1 MASVYAS
8 LAPGHLQLPGARA
21 FSRAD
26 PTPVVIVILDEL
38 PAVSIMNHDS
48 RIDEELFPNFARLAS
63 TTTWFRNATTVA
75 PLTSDAVPSILTGV
89 SPARLSMLLH
99 GPVPQ
104 SIFTLLEESHDVV
117 TSRAFPTVCHLELCP
132 PRGGTEGS
140 LPPPLDVFSSNTRG
154 AALLHFFAEIERVD
168 DPCLCVFHLV
178 MPHSPWRYLPT
189 GQLYPGTRP
198 LPGHIETPGPG
209 RKWRGDRWLVR
220 LSHHR
225 HMLQVTFSD
234 RILGVLVQ
242 KLRQQELF
250 DEAIVVVM
258 ADHGIAF
265 TPEYPKRAATRLT
278 AGDVAHVP
286 LFVKLPGQ
294 QEPEV
299 VDDPVEVIDVVPTIA
314 RTLGLTGQLDVDGI
328 SLFEPMTDR
337 TRLMGTE
344 ELRPTGSD
352 LDRALARKNR
362 KFSFVERW
370 QDLFRLAPR
379 GTQRFVGRVVGDV
392 VEDPAAAVS
401 VTDLADLESARADD
415 RLIPALVKGSVVGE
429 AAAAA
434 DLLALAIDDR
444 VEAVTRPYVGDDGQR
459 RFYALLSP
467 EVFRGPPHT
476 LRVFRI
482 EPNASLVALPVTGS

>member
-1 MASVYAS
+1 MLERGV
-8 LAPGHLQLPGARA
+8 
-21 FSRAD
+21 
-26 PTPVVIVILDEL
+26 
-38 PAVSIMNHDS
+38 
-48 RIDEELFPNFARLAS
+48 RIDEQLFPNFARLGS
-63 TTTWFRNATTVA
+63 VTTWFRNATTVA

-89 SPARLSMLLH
+89 SPTRLDMLLH
-99 GPVPQ
+99 GPVSQ
-104 SIFTLLEESHDVV
+104 SIFTLLEESHEIV
-117 TSRAFPTVCHLELCP
+117 TSRAFPTLCHLDLCP
-132 PRGGTEGS
+132 PRGDTDGS
-140 LPPPLDVFSSNTRG
+140 LPLPFDVLSGNPRG
-154 AALLHFFAEIERVD
+154 AALLHFLAETERVEE
-168 DPCLCVFHLV
+168 PCLCVVHLV

-209 RKWRGDRWLVR
+209 RRWRGDRWLVR

-225 HMLQVTFSD
+225 HMLQAVFAD
-234 RILGVLVQ
+234 RILGVLME
-242 KLRQQELF
+242 KLQHQELF
-250 DEAIVVVM
+250 THAMVVVM

-265 TPEYPKRAATRLT
+265 TPNYPKRAATALT

-286 LFVKLPGQ
+286 LFVKMPAQ
-294 QEPEV
+294 QEPQV

-314 RTLGLTGQLDVDGI
+314 DTLGVRGELHLDGI
-328 SLFEPMTDR
+328 NLFERGIDR
-337 TRLMGTE
+337 TRRMGAI
-344 ELRPTGSD
+344 ELDPTGED
-352 LDRALARKNR
+352 LTRALARKNR

-392 VEDPAAAVS
+392 VADPAAAVS
-401 VTDLADLESARADD
+401 VTDLADLESAGSDD

-429 AAAAA
+429 GAAAAE
-434 DLLALAIDDR
+434 LLALAIDDR
-444 VEAVTRPYVGDDGQR
+444 VEAVTRTYVGDDGQR